1 MNSGFLLMRIA
12 QQLGITPAL
21 KQVIGAETIVQNKI
35 VNRKTKARKMLENF
49 YLDSNPKLADRQMR
63 NIMTAIEI
71 DYVGHRGSNRSM
83 QASQYF
89 VDDIQELRS
98 WIRIIGNNPDYD
110 EIYPGLR
117 DRYNLLM
124 ASLEEN
130 EELEK
135 YLEQLNNSI

>member
-1 MNSGFLLMRIA
+1 MNTGLLIMKGL
-12 QQLGITPAL
+12 QQLGITSAV
-21 KQVIGAETIVQNKI
+21 KQVIGAENIVQNKI

-49 YLDSNPKLADRQMR
+49 SLDTNPKLADRQMR
-63 NIMTAIEI
+63 NIMNAIEI

-83 QASQYF
+83 QAAQYF

-130 EELEK
+130 ENLEK
-135 YLEQLNNSI
+135 YLDELNNSI

>member
-1 MNSGFLLMRIA
+1 MNTGFLLMRIA
-12 QQLGITPAL
+12 QQLGITPAI

-49 YLDSNPKLADRQMR
+49 YLDANPKLADRQMR

-71 DYVGHRGSNRSM
+71 DYVGHRGSSRAM

-89 VDDIQELRS
+89 LDDIQELRS

-135 YLEQLNNSI
+135 YLEQLNDSI